1 MKITINGTECAAT
14 TGANVLQTAR
24 DNGLYIP
31 SLCYYPRS
39 GTAGKCRACVAEVDG
54 MRGLQT
60 TCTTLVTEGMNVRT
74 DTAKAVAAQKLVID
88 LQLSAGEHDCLSCQ
102 KNGDCELQTAAHFLG
117 IKKPSY
123 LMDSV
128 RRERERDRDTSS
140 ESIIFDASKCVKCG
154 RCVDACNKVVMHEVL
169 GFGQRGHDVHV
180 IFDDGLPMGESS
192 CVRCGE
198 CVQVCPTG
206 ALIPQ
211 AAEGV
216 ARSWELK
223 KTRTICVYC
232 GVGCNIDVVTKGN
245 KILYGLGSQEN
256 WQDLPNQGSLCV
268 KGRFGLDFVNS
279 PDRLTT
285 PLIRKDGQL
294 VEASW
299 EEAMAAAAAG
309 LQKVLDKDGA
319 GAIGCLSSAKCSNEE
334 NYAMMRFA
342 RGVLKTN
349 NIDHCARLCHAS
361 TVAGLAATLG
371 SGAMTNSMQEA
382 IKSDVILITGS
393 NTTWNHPVF
402 GGMIKKAVK
411 ENGVK
416 LIVVDPREIDL
427 AKVADIHIRQKGGSD
442 VAWLMAMQ
450 KIIVDNGWHNQAF
463 IDTRC
468 EGWDAYYQSLQA
480 YTPEVVTEITGIAE
494 ADLYAMAKLYAT
506 GGRASIYFS
515 MGITQS
521 THGVDNVK
529 AISNLALITG
539 NLGIEGG
546 GINPLRGQSNVQGAC
561 DMGALPNVFS
571 GYQSVGEVRVREKYA
586 KAWGI
591 DATSMDPEN
600 GLLVTLMIDQAGEQ
614 IKALYIMGENPMMAD
629 PNLRHAKEQL
639 QKLDFIVVQDI
650 FLTETAQLA
659 DVVLPAA
666 SFAEKLGTFVN
677 TERRVQI
684 GRPVIDP
691 LPGARQDYDI
701 IADLAT
707 RFGAVNFPATPL
719 DLFNEMRMVTPSYRG
734 MTYARLDKVG
744 LRWPCPTEDHPG
756 TPILHKERFTRGLG
770 LLSPLDYRPAMEL
783 PCTDYPLLLSTG
795 RLLEHYHTGSMSRRS
810 YTLNTMVPDGEVEI
824 HPDDAAKLGID
835 HGAMVHVETRRGK
848 VKTRANVTTR
858 VDKGALF
865 MAFHF
870 AEASANQLT
879 NDALDPIAKIPEFK
893 VCAARLEAIV

>member
-1 MKITINGTECAAT
+1 MRITINGIACEAKA
-14 TGANVLQTAR
+14 GANVLQIAR

-60 TCTTLVTEGMNVRT
+60 TCTTLVKEGMTVRT
-74 DTAKAVAAQKLVID
+74 DTEKAVAAQKLIID
-88 LQLSAGEHDCLSCQ
+88 LQLSVGDHDCLSCQ

-123 LMDSV
+123 LVDPV
-128 RRERERDRDTSS
+128 RRERSCDASS
-140 ESIIFDASKCVKCG
+140 ESIILDASKCVKCG

-169 GFGQRGHDVHV
+169 SFGGRGRDMRV
-180 IFDDGLPMGESS
+180 ICDDDLPMGESS

-206 ALIPQ
+206 ALVPR
-211 AAEGV
+211 AAEGK
-216 ARSWELK
+216 ARTWELK

-232 GVGCNIDVVTKGN
+232 GVGCNIDIVTKGN
-245 KILYGLGSQEN
+245 KILYGLGTQEN

-279 PDRLTT
+279 PERLTT
-285 PLIRKDGQL
+285 PLIRKDGKL
-294 VEASW
+294 VQASW

-309 LQKVLDKDGA
+309 LQKVLTKDGA
-319 GAIGCLSSAKCSNEE
+319 RAVGCLSSAKVSNEE

-371 SGAMTNSMQEA
+371 SGAMTNSMQEVLQS
-382 IKSDVILITGS
+382 KVILITGS
-393 NTTWNHPVF
+393 NTTWCHPVF
-402 GGMIKKAVK
+402 GGMIKRAVK

-450 KIIVDNGWHNQAF
+450 KIIIDNGWHDQAF
-463 IDTRC
+463 IDARC
-468 EGWDAYYQSLQA
+468 EGWDAYHQSLQA
-480 YTPEVVTEITGIAE
+480 YTPEVVSAITGISGD
-494 ADLYAMAKLYAT
+494 DLYAMARLYAT
-506 GGRASIYFS
+506 GGRAAIYFS
-515 MGITQS
+515 MGITQHS
-521 THGVDNVK
+521 HGVDNVK

-539 NLGIEGG
+539 NLGVEGG

-571 GYQSVGEVRVREKYA
+571 GYQPVGDAGVREKFA
-586 KAWGI
+586 RAWGI
-591 DATSMDPEN
+591 DASTMDPEN
-600 GLLVTLMIDQAGEQ
+600 GLPVTVMIDQAGEQ

-629 PNLRHAKEQL
+629 PNLRHAEEQL
-639 QKLDFIVVQDI
+639 RKLDFIVVQDI

-666 SFAEKLGTFVN
+666 SFAEKLGTYTN
-677 TERRVQI
+677 TERRVQM
-684 GRPVIDP
+684 GRPVIDT
-691 LPGARQDYDI
+691 LPGVRQDYEI
-701 IADLAT
+701 IADLAA
-707 RFGAVNFPATPL
+707 RLGAVDFPATPL
-719 DLFNEMRMVTPSYRG
+719 ALFNEMRMVTPSYRG
-734 MTYARLDKVG
+734 MTYARLEKAG

-756 TPILHKERFTRGLG
+756 TPILHKERFTRGLA
-770 LLSPLDYRPAMEL
+770 LLAALDYRPSMEL
-783 PCTDYPLLLSTG
+783 PCGEYPLLLSTG
-795 RLLEHYHTGSMSRRS
+795 RLLEHYHTGSMTRRS
-810 YTLNTMVPDGEVEI
+810 HTLNTLVPDGEVEI
-824 HPDDAAKLGID
+824 HPDDAARLGVG
-835 HGAMVHVETRRGK
+835 HGEMVHVETRRGK

-858 VDKGALF
+858 IDKGALF

-870 AEASANQLT
+870 AEAPANRLT

-893 VCAARLEAIV
+893 VCAARLERAF

>member
-1 MKITINGTECAAT
+1 MQITINGIACEAKA
-14 TGANVLQTAR
+14 GANVLQTAR

-60 TCTTLVTEGMNVRT
+60 TCTTTVQEGMTVRT
-74 DTAKAVAAQKLVID
+74 DTEKAVAAQKMVID
-88 LQLSAGEHDCLSCQ
+88 LQLSVGDHDCLSCQ

-123 LMDSV
+123 LVDPV
-128 RRERERDRDTSS
+128 QRERCRDTSS
-140 ESIIFDASKCVKCG
+140 ESIILDASKCVKCG

-169 GFGQRGHDVHV
+169 SFGGRGHDMRV
-180 IFDDGLPMGESS
+180 ICDDDLPMGESS

-206 ALIPQ
+206 ALVPR
-211 AAEGV
+211 AAEGK
-216 ARSWELK
+216 ARTWELK

-245 KILYGLGSQEN
+245 KILYGLGSKEN

-279 PDRLTT
+279 PERLTT
-285 PLIRKDGQL
+285 PLIRKDGKL
-294 VEASW
+294 VQASW

-309 LQKVLDKDGA
+309 LQKVMAKDGA
-319 GAIGCLSSAKCSNEE
+319 QAVGCLSSAKVSNEE

-371 SGAMTNSMQEA
+371 SGAMTNSMQEVT
-382 IKSDVILITGS
+382 KSKVILITGS
-393 NTTWNHPVF
+393 NTTWCHPVF

-442 VAWLMAMQ
+442 VAWLMAIQ
-450 KIIVDNGWHNQAF
+450 KIIIDNGWHDQAF
-463 IDTRC
+463 IDARC

-480 YTPEVVTEITGIAE
+480 YTPEVVTAITGISGD
-494 ADLYAMAKLYAT
+494 DLYAMARLYAT
-506 GGRASIYFS
+506 GGRAAIYYS
-515 MGITQS
+515 MGITQHS
-521 THGVDNVK
+521 HGVDNVK

-539 NLGIEGG
+539 NLGVEGG

-571 GYQSVGEVRVREKYA
+571 GYQPVGDAGVREKFA
-586 KAWGI
+586 RAWGI
-591 DATSMDPEN
+591 DASTMDPEN
-600 GLLVTLMIDQAGEQ
+600 GLPVTVMIDQAGEQ

-629 PNLRHAKEQL
+629 PNLHHAEEQL
-639 QKLDFIVVQDI
+639 KKLDFIVVQDI

-666 SFAEKLGTFVN
+666 SFAEKLGTYVN
-677 TERRVQI
+677 TERRVQM

-691 LPGARQDYDI
+691 LPGVRQDYEI
-701 IADLAT
+701 IADLAA
-707 RFGAVNFPATPL
+707 RFGAVDFPATPL
-719 DLFNEMRMVTPSYRG
+719 ALFNEMRMVTPSYRG
-734 MTYARLDKVG
+734 MTYARLEKIG

-756 TPILHKERFTRGLG
+756 TPILHKERFTRGLA
-770 LLSPLDYRPAMEL
+770 LLAPLDYRPSMEL
-783 PCTDYPLLLSTG
+783 PCGEYPLLLSTG

-810 YTLNTMVPDGEVEI
+810 HTLNTLVPDGEVEI
-824 HPDDAAKLGID
+824 HPDDAARLGVG
-835 HGAMVHVETRRGK
+835 HGEMVHVETRRGK

-858 VDKGALF
+858 IDKGALF

-870 AEASANQLT
+870 AEAPANRLT

-893 VCAARLEAIV
+893 VCAARLERVS